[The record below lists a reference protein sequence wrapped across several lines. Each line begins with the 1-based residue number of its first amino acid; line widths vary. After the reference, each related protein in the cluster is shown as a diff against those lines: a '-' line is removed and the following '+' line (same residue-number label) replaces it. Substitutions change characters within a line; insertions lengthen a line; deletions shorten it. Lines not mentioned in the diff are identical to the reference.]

1 MTSSALPSEP
11 DLTSVSP
18 EEGVTAEAHHL
29 SKTGAAPDGHLAG
42 RRARGMLLASLP
54 CWLGL
59 VATMVA
65 VGIRGGATMP
75 MAAEMLQAPAALL
88 SALGLLF
95 AADWVGGR
103 LGDQFGPDGP
113 GVDLSSGLA
122 RLRVVLDLGR
132 PSWWGSWAAYLV
144 PGLLLAT
151 LLAAGLSDFPDPGPL
166 ARLVVPILAVTTLAF
181 WTVLV
186 FGVRRVIGPVD
197 PQVSPAEAAADS
209 DVDASPAAGRVSA
222 PARELPRIRIV
233 QLDPATLAAL
243 ADGDLAAASAT
254 SPVPLTP
261 YCVAEDWRGTWRHRA
276 DQVVEDPPSQAWVTG
291 LVWAEDLVQ
300 VVGRAGFHG
309 PPDAEGM
316 VEVGYAVDPDFRRRG
331 YATAALSTLLD
342 RAAADPAVSVVR
354 ASISP
359 GNLASE
365 RLAARY
371 GFVQV
376 GEQWDVEDGLE
387 LVYERSARH
396 LR

>member
-1 MTSSALPSEP
+1 MTSPALPSEP
-11 DLTSVSP
+11 GPPSVSP
-18 EEGVTAEAHHL
+18 EAMVSAEAVAVAEV
-29 SKTGAAPDGHLAG
+29 GAAPDGERSG
-42 RRARGMLLASLP
+42 RRARWMLLASLP

-59 VATMVA
+59 VGTMVA
-65 VGIRGGATMP
+65 VAIRGGTTMP
-75 MAAEMLQAPAALL
+75 MAAEVLQAPAALL

-95 AADWVGGR
+95 AADGIGGR
-103 LGDQFGPDGP
+103 LDPDGR
-113 GVDLSSGLA
+113 GADLSSGLA
-122 RLRVVLDLGR
+122 RLRIVLDLGR
-132 PSWWGSWAAYLV
+132 PPRWGSWAAYLV

-151 LLAAGLSDFPDPGPL
+151 LLAAGLSEFPDPGPL
-166 ARLVVPILAVTTLAF
+166 ARLAVPILAVATLAF

-186 FGVRRVIGPVD
+186 VGVRRAIGPVE
-197 PQVSPAEAAADS
+197 PQVSQAAAASDS
-209 DVDASPAAGRVSA
+209 DVDTRPRAGWVSA
-222 PARELPRIRIV
+222 PDPDLPRIRIV

-261 YCVAEDWRGTWRHRA
+261 YCVAEDWRWTWRYRA
-276 DQVVEDPPSQAWVTG
+276 GQVLEDPSSQAWVTG
-291 LVWAEDLVQ
+291 LVWAEDLGQ

-376 GEQWDVEDGLE
+376 GEHWDEEDGLE
-387 LVYERSARH
+387 LVYERAARPIG
-396 LR
+396 